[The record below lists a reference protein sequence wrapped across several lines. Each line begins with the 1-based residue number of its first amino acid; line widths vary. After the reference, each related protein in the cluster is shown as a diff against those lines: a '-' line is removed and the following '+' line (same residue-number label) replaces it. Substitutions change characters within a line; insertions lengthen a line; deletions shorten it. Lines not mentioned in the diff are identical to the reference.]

1 MGLSLTILTILTG
14 VVQAQTNRF
23 NDHRLDLNLVH
34 LGLLLVFIRQ
44 GEGVCL
50 CLGISLAQSF
60 LIEHLPGRCSR
71 SDPIRYLC
79 GTCID
84 S

>member
-23 NDHRLDLNLVH
+23 NDHRLDLDLIY

-44 GEGVCL
+44 GEGVRL
-50 CLGISLAQSF
+50 CL
-60 LIEHLPGRCSR
+60 
-71 SDPIRYLC
+71 
-79 GTCID
+79 
-84 S
+84 